1 MTKGGKKVYT
11 KSEKIEIQDL
21 GLGVTRKILSYDA
34 NMMAAQVN
42 FEKGDVGA
50 PHSHPHEQI
59 GYVVKGSI
67 EYHEDGLE
75 NIILNAGD
83 SYYVAPNVIHGVI
96 ALEPTILLDVFT
108 PKRDDFL
115 K

>member
-1 MTKGGKKVYT
+1 MYTQNEKV
-11 KSEKIEIQDL
+11 EIQDL
-21 GLGVTRKILSYDA
+21 GAGVTRKILSYDD
-34 NMMAAQVN
+34 NMMAAQVI
-42 FEKGDVGA
+42 FEKGAVGT

-67 EYHEDGLE
+67 EYQEDGLE
-75 NIILNAGD
+75 NVVLKAGD
-83 SYYVAPNVIHGVI
+83 SYYVAPNVVHGVV